1 MTIDQ
6 RLEFL
11 LQSTES
17 LHATTLEQSAQ
28 IRNQLEMLSID
39 ANNIRRLAEIAAIHD
54 GAIEDLGERLDR
66 LEKR

>member
-17 LHATTLEQSAQ
+17 LHSSLQEMSHQMQAWSERQKALEERSGRLHHALLSG
-28 IRNQLEMLSID
+28 IRTFLEGLNGDS
-39 ANNIRRLAEIAAIHD
+39 NGNE
-54 GAIEDLGERLDR
+54 
-66 LEKR
+66 

>member
-17 LHATTLEQSAQ
+17 LHATTALHSEQ
-28 IRNQLEMLSID
+28 IEKLTKKID
-39 ANNIRRLAEIAAIHD
+39 AIASLISDLSLSVLDHERRLGKLD
-54 GAIEDLGERLDR
+54 GAQ
-66 LEKR
+66 